1 MKEGKFSRRRYG
13 VICCFFVASLLLAL
27 MCYGS
32 YRYSL
37 KVTEENLKEQEKR
50 KTAEVGN
57 NKEQRITS
65 ETRFIVELYHRDTEE
80 IVTEERTM
88 PSEYAGKTRSELLVY
103 LKESLETAKKEEG
116 EEYLS
121 NIELVSFSKEQL
133 ILRKIYEEPEESA
146 YYLTELDGEVVVYDG
161 DKTKLLEKTGILTIN
176 LPAEEIQKLKQ
187 GYRVESEKDL
197 YSILENFSS

>member
-1 MKEGKFSRRRYG
+1 MNEGKSSRRRYG

-32 YRYSL
+32 YRYSV
-37 KVTEENLKEQEKR
+37 KVTEEKAKEQEQK

-65 ETRFIVELYHRDTEE
+65 ETRFIVELYYTDTEE
-80 IVTEERTM
+80 TVTEERTM
-88 PSEYAGKTRSELLVY
+88 PSEYAGKTRTELLDY
-103 LKESLETAKKEEG
+103 LKKSLETVKKEQG
-116 EEYLS
+116 EEYLA

-146 YYLTELDGEVVVYDG
+146 YYLMALEGEVVIYDG
-161 DKTKLLEKTGILTIN
+161 DKTKLLEKTGILTAN
-176 LPAEEIQKLKQ
+176 LPAEEIQKLEQ